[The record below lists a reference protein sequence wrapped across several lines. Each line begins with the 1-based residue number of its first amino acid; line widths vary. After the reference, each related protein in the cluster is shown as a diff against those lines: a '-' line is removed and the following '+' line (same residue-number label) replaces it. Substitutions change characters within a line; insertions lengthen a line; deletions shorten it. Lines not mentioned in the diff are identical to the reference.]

1 MHRSALD
8 RGWAVA
14 VAAILAASVTS
25 TAAAGS
31 AGGSTQ
37 RRAQLDGKTIP
48 LRDVGLF
55 QCHDLDFPV
64 IRCFGSSAERDKDM
78 TDVER
83 SAELATVAAYVT
95 WYADGNYGGSPS
107 FTALWSEPDLT
118 IYGWND
124 RISSFRTLNG
134 GHPRVGGRWQW
145 RHSLGLGNHVDPLRR
160 RLGQRQVLERGAAVT
175 RPLDDGSASGSA
187 Y

>member
-1 MHRSALD
+1 MHRLALH
-8 RGWAVA
+8 RGWAVG

-37 RRAQLDGKTIP
+37 RRAQLDGHTIP

-55 QCHDLDFPV
+55 QCHDRDFPV

-78 TDVER
+78 ADVER
-83 SAELATVAAYVT
+83 SAELVTVAAYVT

-107 FTALWSEPDLT
+107 FTAFWSEPDLT
-118 IYGWND
+118 VYGWND

-134 GHPRVGGRWQW
+134 GHPRWWQDVGNG
-145 RHSLGLGNHVDPLRR
+145 
-160 RLGQRQVLERGAAVT
+160 GAAWDWGTMSIPYVG
-175 RPLDDGSASGSA
+175 DSANDKFSSVERL
-187 Y
+187 